1 MDPRGGPRP
10 SPYSVQTLDAS
21 SSNPIRAQSQR
32 ASPESGGGYSQII
45 QGSASRTVT
54 NVASPQQNFPP
65 VQLTNPGYEM
75 QTKKKN
81 LDPFAPYDMNTM
93 LTREPPPAYGDHEKH
108 PAEARPRADHEV
120 VELHEGGALGDQ
132 PQAIQ
137 TMVKMVTMLNFM
149 KVELGDHKTLRSKEQ
164 WRAAAA
170 EFIGTMLFV
179 FLGCGS
185 VIASGMISRDMTCSR
200 LVVIAVAHGVAICCL
215 AGATGAI
222 SGGHLNPA
230 VTLAFVV
237 AGKETLIR
245 AGLYVVAQLLGAVI
259 GAWLIQSCTPQY
271 LQRGLGSH
279 DLGRS
284 IFDSQGCLM
293 EIMLTFMLIFVIFG
307 VAVDRR
313 GPGVIAPIPIGFA
326 VLVDHLVGVP
336 YTGASMNPARSFG
349 PALVSGHW
357 GRAHII
363 YWFGPCFGAS
373 MASAIYRLGFLEPS
387 LAVAADTLRIAKP
400 P

>member
-10 SPYSVQTLDAS
+10 SPYSLQPT
-21 SSNPIRAQSQR
+21 
-32 ASPESGGGYSQII
+32 SPEAGGYSQTI
-45 QGSASRTVT
+45 QGGAPRAGT
-54 NVASPQQNFPP
+54 NFASPSSQLYTATSQQSAPSNPTGSGFELQNMKKRADPY
-65 VQLTNPGYEM
+65 VQLDIRRDR
-75 QTKKKN
+75 
-81 LDPFAPYDMNTM
+81 DPPPYD
-93 LTREPPPAYGDHEKH
+93 EHEKH
-108 PAEARPRADHEV
+108 PPEPRSRTGGHEV
-120 VELHEGGALGDQ
+120 VELHEGGLFDDQ
-132 PQAIQ
+132 PQALQ

-149 KVELGDHKTLRSKEQ
+149 KVELGDHKSLRSKEL
-164 WRAAAA
+164 WRGAAA

-179 FLGCGS
+179 YLGCGS
-185 VIASGMISRDMTCSR
+185 VIASGMISRDMTCAR
-200 LVVIAVAHGVAICCL
+200 VVIIAVAHGLAICCL
-215 AGATGAI
+215 AAATGAI

-230 VTLAFVV
+230 ITLAFVV

-245 AGLYVVAQLLGAVI
+245 AGLYVVAQLVGAVI
-259 GAWLIQSCTPQY
+259 GAWLIQSCTPAY

-279 DLGRS
+279 DISKNVL
-284 IFDSQGCLM
+284 DSQGCFM

-357 GRAHII
+357 GRSHII

-373 MASAIYRLGFLEPS
+373 LASAMYRLGFLEPS
-387 LAVAADTLRIAKP
+387 LAQTTDTLRVVKP
-400 P
+400 PLG

>member
-10 SPYSVQTLDAS
+10 SPYSILTLDAS
-21 SSNPIRAQSQR
+21 TSNPVRPSQR
-32 ASPESGGGYSQII
+32 LSPEAGGYIETITRGALKPSTNYASGTAQQFAGSSQ
-45 QGSASRTVT
+45 QYAPSKATSAGFEF
-54 NVASPQQNFPP
+54 QK
-65 VQLTNPGYEM
+65 Y
-75 QTKKKN
+75 KKN
-81 LDPFAPYDMNTM
+81 VDSYDIHDRDPPPYDEHD
-93 LTREPPPAYGDHEKH
+93 LHEIH
-108 PAEARPRADHEV
+108 PAEARPKVGHAV
-120 VELHEGGALGDQ
+120 VELHEAGPFTDEHQ
-132 PQAIQ
+132 PEAIQ

-179 FLGCGS
+179 YLGCGS
-185 VIASGMISRDMTCSR
+185 VIASGMISRDMTCAR
-200 LVVIAVAHGVAICCL
+200 LVVIAVAHGLAICCL
-215 AGATGAI
+215 AAATGAI

-245 AGLYVVAQLLGAVI
+245 AGLYI
-259 GAWLIQSCTPQY
+259 GA
-271 LQRGLGSH
+271 QRGLGSH
-279 DLGRS
+279 D
-284 IFDSQGCLM
+284 IDKNVFDSQGLLM
-293 EIMLTFMLIFVIFG
+293 EIVLTFMLIFVVFG

-357 GRAHII
+357 GRSHII

-373 MASAIYRLGFLEPS
+373 LASAIYRLGFLEPS
-387 LAVAADTLRIAKP
+387 LAKP
-400 P
+400 LEASKIGKAPERAMQ